1 LSLPATTLSNWQKER
16 WLLKVALVHDYL
28 TQYGGAERVLEQ
40 LKMIYPDAPVF
51 TSFVDFNALP
61 VHFRDWEIHA
71 TPANHLPGA
80 VRYHRALLPA
90 YPAIFRGY
98 RGALREFDVVLAD
111 SSAWAHH
118 AAGSAAAANVCYC
131 HSPARF
137 LYGDQN
143 YLGPA
148 RVPGPAKA
156 VLPGV
161 LRGLR
166 ALDQRAAARVDCYI
180 ANSATVASRIQSAYG
195 RDAKVVFP
203 PVDVERFAPD
213 GARSKPEPWYLVV
226 SRVVPHKRV
235 DLVVEACTRA
245 NIPLKVIGD
254 GRSLEALRRSA
265 GPMVELLGWQP
276 DEVVVDHLRRC
287 QALVLPA
294 VEDFGMTAVEAQAA
308 GRPVIALAAGGA
320 LETVIDGETGVFFRE
335 QDSESLIAAIERAA
349 VISWNPGLAVENA
362 SRFAPERFRRE
373 IAEVVEEVART
384 KRSSRNHEPPRL

>member
-1 LSLPATTLSNWQKER
+1 
-16 WLLKVALVHDYL
+16 LKVALIHDYL

-40 LKMIYPDAPVF
+40 LKLIYPNAPVF
-51 TSFVDFNALP
+51 TSFVDFSALP
-61 VHFRDWEIHA
+61 NNFRDWEIHA

-118 AAGSAAAANVCYC
+118 AAGSASTANVCYC

-180 ANSATVASRIQSAYG
+180 ANSATVAFRIQSAYG
-195 RDAKVVFP
+195 RDANVIFP
-203 PVDVERFAPD
+203 PVEVQRFARD
-213 GARSKPEPWYLVV
+213 GAESKLEPWYLVV
-226 SRVVPHKRV
+226 SRLVPHKRV

-254 GRSLEALRRSA
+254 GRSLDALRWTA
-265 GPMVELLGWQP
+265 GPTVELLGWQP
-276 DEVVVDHLRRC
+276 DEVVIDYFRRC

-308 GRPVIALAAGGA
+308 GRPVIAFAGGGA
-320 LETVIDGETGVFFRE
+320 LETVVEGETGVFFRD
-335 QDSESLIAAIERAA
+335 QTVESLIESIDSAAA
-349 VISWNPGLAVENA
+349 ISWNPESAVENA
-362 SRFAPERFRRE
+362 SRFSPERFRRE
-373 IAEVVEEVART
+373 IAEVVEEAAGNN
-384 KRSSRNHEPPRL
+384 RSSRN

>member
-1 LSLPATTLSNWQKER
+1 
-16 WLLKVALVHDYL
+16 LKVALVHDYL
-28 TQYGGAERVLEQ
+28 TQHGGAERVLEQ
-40 LKMIYPDAPVF
+40 LKLIYPDAPVF
-51 TSFVDFNALP
+51 TSFVDFSALP
-61 VHFRDWEIHA
+61 AHFRDWEIHA

-80 VRYHRALLPA
+80 TRYHRALLPA

-118 AAGSAAAANVCYC
+118 AAGSASAASVCYC

-166 ALDQRAAARVDCYI
+166 ALDQRAAARIDCYI
-180 ANSATVASRIQSAYG
+180 ANSATVAARIQFAYG
-195 RDAKVVFP
+195 RKAKVIFP
-203 PVDVERFAPD
+203 PVEVERFAPT
-213 GARSKPEPWYLVV
+213 GVQSKPAPWYLVV

-235 DLVVEACTRA
+235 DLAVDACTRA
-245 NIPLKVIGD
+245 NLPLKVIGD
-254 GRSLEALRRSA
+254 GRSLEALLRTA
-265 GPMVELLGWQP
+265 GPTVELLGWQP

-308 GRPVIALAAGGA
+308 GRPVIAFAGGGA
-320 LETVIDGETGVFFRE
+320 LETVIDGETGVFFSE
-335 QDSESLIAAIERAA
+335 QTTESLIEAIDRAKA
-349 VISWNPGLAVENA
+349 ISWNPERAVENA

-373 IAEVVEEVART
+373 IVEAMEEAAHNKRT
-384 KRSSRNHEPPRL
+384 P